1 MKKNI
6 IYLLCGVGV
15 LLMSGYAGAY
25 LDDDD
30 DDDDNIA
37 QDAQGRTYRR
47 EGNIIYRND
56 GTIYYQSGNTITG
69 SDGSYWQQSG
79 NTYYEDG
86 EEKCREVSGRIIC
99 DN

>member
-1 MKKNI
+1 MKKM
-6 IYLLCGVGV
+6 IYLICGIGAIVI
-15 LLMSGYAGAY
+15 SGCAEAY
-25 LDDDD
+25 WNNDDDED
-30 DDDDNIA
+30 TIV
-37 QDAQGRTYRR
+37 QDSQGRTYRR

-56 GTIYYQSGNTITG
+56 GTTYYQSGNTITG
-69 SDGSYWQQSG
+69 SDGSSWQQSG